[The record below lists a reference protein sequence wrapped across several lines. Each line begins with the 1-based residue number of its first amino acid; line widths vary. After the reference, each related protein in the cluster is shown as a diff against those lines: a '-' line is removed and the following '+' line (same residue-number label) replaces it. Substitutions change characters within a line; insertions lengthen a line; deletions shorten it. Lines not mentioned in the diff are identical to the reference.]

1 MDERACD
8 FIAYTY
14 QCLDTFTIAE
24 YEKIAS
30 RLEKPWVIERLISL
44 TLFLLVPN
52 AHLMCFEMID
62 YLLNSQC

>member
-30 RLEKPWVIERLISL
+30 RLEKPWVIERS
-44 TLFLLVPN
+44 FL
-52 AHLMCFEMID
+52 
-62 YLLNSQC
+62 